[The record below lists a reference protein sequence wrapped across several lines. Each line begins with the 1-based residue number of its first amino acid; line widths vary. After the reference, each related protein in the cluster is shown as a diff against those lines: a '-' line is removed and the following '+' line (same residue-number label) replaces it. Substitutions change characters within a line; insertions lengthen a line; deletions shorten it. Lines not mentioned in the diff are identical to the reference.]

1 MLCQQQESSEVILS
15 SGMLRLLDIFLTIL
29 HLAVVLFNLFG
40 WLPKATRKAHF
51 VSIILTASSWLLL
64 GIWFGAGYCPLTHW
78 QWNVKAKLGE
88 RNLPENFIEYFAEK
102 IANHDFETSLV
113 SMLIIVFF
121 SLAAL
126 LSVYVNFVL
135 PKQKRKQ
142 TAN

>member
-1 MLCQQQESSEVILS
+1 MLCQQQVSSEVILP
-15 SGMLRLLDIFLTIL
+15 SGMLRLLDIFLTTL

-51 VSIILTASSWLLL
+51 VSIILTAASWFLL

-102 IANHDFETSLV
+102 LTNHDFETSLV